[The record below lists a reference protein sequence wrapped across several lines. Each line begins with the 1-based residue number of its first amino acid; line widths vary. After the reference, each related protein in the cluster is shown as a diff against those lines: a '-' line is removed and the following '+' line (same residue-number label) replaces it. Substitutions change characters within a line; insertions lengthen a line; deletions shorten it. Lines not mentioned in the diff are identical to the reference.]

1 MDLHA
6 VPADDYTSEDWTQY
20 AACVGLTDLFFP
32 SENEDRNGRQY
43 GRSLYH
49 NARPVCMACP
59 VRVHCLERALT
70 EGDVDYGMFG
80 GMSPGERRAL
90 VRNRT
95 SDAARQ
101 LWEAM
106 R

>member
-1 MDLHA
+1 M
-6 VPADDYTSEDWTQY
+6 TWQTE

-32 SENEDRNGRQY
+32 AENADRNSRPG
-43 GRSLYH
+43 GRSLYVQ
-49 NARPVCMACP
+49 ARPVCMACP
-59 VRVHCLERALT
+59 VRVPCLEQALT

-80 GMSPGERRAL
+80 GMSPNERRAL

-95 SDAARQ
+95 SDAATQ